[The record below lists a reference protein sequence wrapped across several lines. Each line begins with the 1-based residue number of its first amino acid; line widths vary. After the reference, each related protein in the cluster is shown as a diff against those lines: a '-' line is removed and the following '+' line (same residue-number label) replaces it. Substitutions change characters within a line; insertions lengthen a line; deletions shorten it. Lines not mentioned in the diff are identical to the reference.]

1 MTELRLTQTMNQDS
15 WLSCEKTAILQGGFL
30 LANRLCQPAS
40 LSALQKE
47 DWSKVGHPILQAVR
61 EICGQE
67 RGRCLSSV
75 HWKKKIICILW
86 SKLLG
91 RESEED
97 IEIGWRENPFF
108 SLQNS
113 LPDINR
119 TVMFELVKLK
129 GFSQIYA
136 QLLLCLPSSHLSS
149 ELEKLVQHITR
160 NSTEEDVRVLLEVWW
175 ELWKGREGRREDD
188 LDTVFTNQWT
198 RLPNTTGLSPHAA
211 KRFKSNP
218 DTPTSTPFTN
228 DVLSILFHALEELKE
243 HLSTS
248 DLCYRAL
255 SNCLDSLYTS
265 HLIDQ
270 AIILP
275 AEVQLQ
281 SLNSMVTVR
290 KRHAGIEKFDLVQVI
305 SEAHSDLKAAHT
317 PSQFKPCGMTLMQA
331 LQTVSQ
337 LTQAW
342 EKRGLLEMTDS
353 CDPSVLARRLKS
365 CLARVLESLEEL
377 SMSETMDEGERQT
390 LNNVQS
396 TFRGLLVSLSFPDTE
411 SNAGEMAH
419 IAVAIINH
427 RLDGFQD
434 FTTLFATEL
443 SWSLSVEEWISCLER
458 NKNAFQRKDIVM
470 KLVST
475 LIAKCQIDTEEVE
488 HCRKLK
494 DIIVNIFAE
503 LPLAEKNTTLAEM
516 LTCSKKGLQGS
527 LPHAV
532 TEGFSEELNMAFN
545 CIIQGGSAQ
554 NNLSLAV
561 AAIARVAFQNPEATL
576 RRCCHLAV
584 VNHGAHSLLSKILQ
598 QLPGLRGGA
607 PGCTEGTGSSAGSL
621 LCSCLQDTAMTKLSS
636 AKEEDQF
643 LHFLVALMQP
653 SISES
658 GQSFLHPE
666 EVVCAFVLP
675 HLSPSGSS
683 TCSLELC
690 LRLLHSAF
698 SLDFQDASPHWVM
711 NCSPFPLLCILCQLL
726 NEGCGCWDL
735 PAEGA
740 PHHLSMES
748 KVLLVTVLTALG
760 KVVGREVAS
769 APNTWSRAL
778 FWLYNKVEALDW
790 TVRFHLKVVWGDHFK
805 NEVPSSLLAVCELP
819 EQEWSGLKLAQYGQG
834 TGLLAWM
841 ECCALSDEVQDT
853 MLTSLALDQ
862 HRPDDVNM
870 FSKGLLVAV
879 TQTLPWCTVAEWGR
893 LLRAMRELL
902 RSGRLHV
909 PYSLEYVDFLPL
921 LDLRPFSCELRLSVL
936 LLRVLQLLC
945 GSSCKDWLPGQGWAH
960 VGLLYASAMRE
971 IIDSLRGKL
980 SPSSSNKDP
989 KEERAATTTASQ
1001 EVLFVLSQL
1010 FCHVQHIQV
1019 MMPGGQCESL
1029 FLCALEILTHYEAV
1043 LATHPSCCSHL
1054 ETRNT
1059 RHFFTTITDNLD
1071 SAEMKAVLHQKI
1083 AQLSS
1088 SG

>member
-1 MTELRLTQTMNQDS
+1 MMTQDS
-15 WLSCEKTAILQGGFL
+15 WLSCEKTAVLQGGFL

-67 RGRCLSSV
+67 RGSRLSSV
-75 HWKKKIICILW
+75 RWKKKIICILW

-97 IEIGWRENPFF
+97 MEIGWRENPFF

-119 TVMFELVKLK
+119 TVMFELVKLT

-136 QLLLCLPSSHLSS
+136 QLLLCLPSAHLSA
-149 ELEKLVQHITR
+149 ELEKLVQHVTR

-175 ELWKGREGRREDD
+175 ELWKGRGGRQEEDD
-188 LDTVFTNQWT
+188 LDKVFTNRWT
-198 RLPNTTGLSPHAA
+198 SLTYTTGLSPQAA
-211 KRFKSNP
+211 KRFKSDP
-218 DTPTSTPFTN
+218 DTPTSPSSTT
-228 DVLSILFHALEELKE
+228 DVLSILFHALEEMKG

-281 SLNSMVTVR
+281 SLTSAVTVR

-305 SEAHSDLKAAHT
+305 SEAQCDLKAAHT

-337 LTQAW
+337 LTQTW

-353 CDPSVLARRLKS
+353 GDPSDLTRRLKNS
-365 CLARVLESLEEL
+365 LARVLESLEER
-377 SMSETMDEGERQT
+377 SMSETMDEGEQQT
-390 LNNVQS
+390 LNNVHS
-396 TFRGLLVSLSFPDTE
+396 TLRGLLVSLSFPDTE

-427 RLDGFQD
+427 RLEGFQD
-434 FTTLFATEL
+434 FTMLFATEL
-443 SWSLSVEEWISCLER
+443 SWSLSMEEWISCLEK

-475 LIAKCQIDTEEVE
+475 LIAKCQMDSEVE

-503 LPLAEKNTTLAEM
+503 LPLPEKNTTLAEM
-516 LTCSKKGLQGS
+516 LTCSKRGLQGS
-527 LPHAV
+527 LPLAV
-532 TEGFSEELNMAFN
+532 TEGFSEELNMTLN
-545 CIIQGGSAQ
+545 CIIQGGAVQ

-598 QLPGLRGGA
+598 QLSGLRGGD

-658 GQSFLHPE
+658 SERGQSFLHPE

-675 HLSPSGSS
+675 HLSPSSGYS

-698 SLDFQDASPHWVM
+698 SLESQDPSPHWVM
-711 NCSPFPLLCILCQLL
+711 NCSPFPLLYVLCQIL
-726 NEGCGCWDL
+726 NEGCRCWEL
-735 PAEGA
+735 PVEGA
-740 PHHLSMES
+740 PRHLSMES
-748 KVLLVTVLTALG
+748 KEMLVTVLTALG

-921 LDLRPFSCELRLSVL
+921 LDLRAFSCELRLSVL

-945 GSSCKDWLPGQGWAH
+945 GSSCKDWLPCQGWAH
-960 VGLLYASAMRE
+960 VGRLYASATRE
-971 IIDSLRGKL
+971 LIDSLRGKL
-980 SPSSSNKDP
+980 SPSSSNTSPKDP
-989 KEERAATTTASQ
+989 KEERLATTTASQ

-1010 FCHVQHIQV
+1010 FCHVQHVQV

-1043 LATHPSCCSHL
+1043 LAAHPSSSSHL
-1054 ETRNT
+1054 ETENT
-1059 RHFFTTITDNLD
+1059 RHFFTTITDNLE

>member
-1 MTELRLTQTMNQDS
+1 MNQDS
-15 WLSCEKTAILQGGFL
+15 WLSCEKTAVLQGGFL

-47 DWSKVGHPILQAVR
+47 DWRKVGHPILQAVR

-67 RGRCLSSV
+67 RGSCLSSV
-75 HWKKKIICILW
+75 HWKKKIICVLW

-91 RESEED
+91 RESDED
-97 IEIGWRENPFF
+97 MEIGWRENPFF

-149 ELEKLVQHITR
+149 ELEKLVQHVTR

-175 ELWKGREGRREDD
+175 ELWKGRGGRQEEDD
-188 LDTVFTNQWT
+188 LDKVFTNQWT
-198 RLPNTTGLSPHAA
+198 RLTNTTGLSPQAA
-211 KRFKSNP
+211 KRFKSDP
-218 DTPTSTPFTN
+218 DTPTSPPSTT
-228 DVLSILFHALEELKE
+228 DVLSILFHALEEMKE

-281 SLNSMVTVR
+281 SLTSTVIVR

-353 CDPSVLARRLKS
+353 GDPGVLALCLKS
-365 CLARVLESLEEL
+365 CLARVLESLEERA
-377 SMSETMDEGERQT
+377 MSETMDEGERQT

-396 TFRGLLVSLSFPDTE
+396 TFRGLLGSLSFPDTE
-411 SNAGEMAH
+411 RNAGEMAH

-427 RLDGFQD
+427 RLEGFQD
-434 FTTLFATEL
+434 FTMLFATEL
-443 SWSLSVEEWISCLER
+443 SWSLSMEEWISCLER
-458 NKNAFQRKDIVM
+458 NKTAFQRKDIVM

-516 LTCSKKGLQGS
+516 LTFSKKGLQGS
-527 LPHAV
+527 LPLAV

-545 CIIQGGSAQ
+545 CIIQGGAAQ

-598 QLPGLRGGA
+598 QLSGLRGGA
-607 PGCTEGTGSSAGSL
+607 PGCTEGTGSL

-666 EVVCAFVLP
+666 EVVCTFVLP

-711 NCSPFPLLCILCQLL
+711 NCSPFPLLSVLCQLL
-726 NEGCGCWDL
+726 NEGCRCWEL

-740 PHHLSMES
+740 PRHLSMES

-805 NEVPSSLLAVCELP
+805 NEVPFSLLAVCELP
-819 EQEWSGLKLAQYGQG
+819 EQKWSGLKLAQYGQG

-841 ECCALSDEVQDT
+841 ECCAVSDEIQDT

-879 TQTLPWCTVAEWGR
+879 TQTLPWCTITEWGR

-921 LDLRPFSCELRLSVL
+921 LDLRAFSCELRLSVL

-960 VGLLYASAMRE
+960 VGRLYASAMRE
-971 IIDSLRGKL
+971 VIDSLRGKL
-980 SPSSSNKDP
+980 SQSSSNKDP
-989 KEERAATTTASQ
+989 KERAATTTASQ

-1043 LATHPSCCSHL
+1043 LAAHPSSSSHL
-1054 ETRNT
+1054 ETENT

-1088 SG
+1088 TG